1 MWGLHETYW
10 DKFTLNSCESVRFS
24 TYFYGQEIRDGRDM
38 ELAWCRRQYVKGFN
52 LRSQREADRR
62 LRELGKRTCMNR
74 WHRIKNMLA
83 TCCNTFSA
91 LWGQCVNAFHTVF
104 STRTYC
110 SYFPEKHRLVFI
122 METDFV
128 HCAVRIKFLY
138 AIWNNFSKTS
148 LWEIF
153 YSVCHPEVF
162 NTYINIQWCISQT
175 QQNFIMFI
183 IVLGWHVSI
192 PIESSSGPS
201 KNTDPY
207 LAMGD
212 LWWTNWQWER
222 FFLPVFRLVETL
234 RYKPQVPWVRFPMA
248 PLT

>member
-1 MWGLHETYW
+1 MEGTWNSHGVGDSMWKVLIWEARERQIEDYGNLGKERVWTVDIVLKICLPPAATHFLPCG
-10 DKFTLNSCESVRFS
+10 DSVSMHFIRFS
-24 TYFYGQEIRDGRDM
+24 VHIPI
-38 ELAWCRRQYVKGFN
+38 A
-52 LRSQREADRR
+52 
-62 LRELGKRTCMNR
+62 
-74 WHRIKNMLA
+74 RISLK
-83 TCCNTFSA
+83 
-91 LWGQCVNAFHTVF
+91 
-104 STRTYC
+104 
-110 SYFPEKHRLVFI
+110 KHRLVFI